1 MGLPSHAKKDSNMIL
16 NILNTTFYRQEE
28 LILDNFSMS
37 VPKGSIYGLLGLNGA
52 GKSSIIKLI
61 LNILTPTD
69 GEIFIFEK
77 ELNRNNRNEILKE
90 IGSLIENASIYD
102 NLTVYENLYLSSLV
116 LNIQSPEKRIQK
128 VLELVGMTKFA
139 HKRGETLSMGMKQ
152 RLGIGIA
159 LLSEP
164 KFILLDEP
172 QNGLDPLGIVEF
184 RNLVKKL
191 NKDLGVTFLITS
203 HNLAELQQMVT
214 HIGILHNKNI
224 IFEDSIE
231 NIDTNSLEELFL
243 IQTKA

>member
-1 MGLPSHAKKDSNMIL
+1 ML
-16 NILNTTFYRQEE
+16 NIKTLSFFRKDEK
-28 LILDNFSMS
+28 ILEDFTMN
-37 VPKGSIYGLLGLNGA
+37 VPNGSIYGLLGLNGA
-52 GKSSIIKLI
+52 GKSTIIKLI
-61 LNILTPTD
+61 LNILIPAE
-69 GEIFIFEK
+69 GEIYVSRKI
-77 ELNRNNRNEILKE
+77 LNRKNRNEILKE
-90 IGSLIENASIYD
+90 ISSLIENASIYD

-116 LNIQSPEKRIQK
+116 SNIQSPKKRIER
-128 VLELVGMTKFA
+128 VLALVGMTDFSQK
-139 HKRGETLSMGMKQ
+139 KGENLSMGMKQ

-191 NKDLGVTFLITS
+191 NKELGVTFLITS

-224 IFEDSIE
+224 VFEDSIE
-231 NIDTNSLEELFL
+231 NIDANSLEELFL
-243 IQTKA
+243 TQTKA